1 MRIAYLHGLESTI
14 DKTKPKIKFLKENFT
29 DAFTPSIDYTKEN
42 NFEHLYSSI
51 KAMNPDL
58 IVGSSMGGYFGYL
71 IGSKLGIETILFN
84 PAVVGRSYDPIV
96 DDTKLK
102 STMHNVFLGKTD
114 DVIIGKHVKTYF
126 KEKGT
131 GVFNY
136 ESYEGSHRVPAETF
150 INAINTTIGIK
161 K

>member
-1 MRIAYLHGLESTI
+1 MRIVYLHGLESMI

-29 DAFTPSIDYTKEN
+29 DAFIPSIDYTDEN
-42 NFEHLYSSI
+42 TFGDLYSSI

-58 IVGSSMGGYFGYL
+58 IIGSSMGGYFGYL

-84 PAVVGRSYDPIV
+84 PAVIGRSFDPIV

-102 STMHNVFLGKTD
+102 SIMHNVFLGKTD

-136 ESYEGSHRVPAETF
+136 EVYEGNHRVPAEIF
-150 INAINTTIGIK
+150 INAIDSTVSAK